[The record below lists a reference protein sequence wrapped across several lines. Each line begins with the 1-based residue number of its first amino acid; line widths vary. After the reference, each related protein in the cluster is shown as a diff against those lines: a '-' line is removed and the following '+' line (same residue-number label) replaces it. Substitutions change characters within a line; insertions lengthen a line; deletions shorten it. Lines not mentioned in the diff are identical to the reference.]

1 VDKYLG
7 PKIQVL
13 YGIEPGHHKTH
24 RGFIFLDVQQ
34 LFDEVR
40 IHFSS
45 RKIRM
50 RQNSPVKESNSVQEN
65 CLFPSRSNI
74 ESRLHGGQQFK

>member
-1 VDKYLG
+1 VGLFS
-7 PKIQVL
+7 V
-13 YGIEPGHHKTH
+13 
-24 RGFIFLDVQQ
+24 DVQQ
-34 LFDEVR
+34 LFDELR

-50 RQNSPVKESNSVQEN
+50 RQNSPVQESNSVQEN

-74 ESRLHGGQQFK
+74 ESRLPGGQQFK